1 MRGKL
6 TLTKNFGVKTTIEEI
21 KAMAQEISKMSIL
34 YPETSKKFYQR
45 TKFGKIIM
53 NGEVFYKKAVLK
65 SFFRKHL
72 CWSLFLTK
80 MQAYRP
86 ANLLKRNSNTG
97 LFLAVIRNF

>member
-6 TLTKNFGVKTTIEEI
+6 ALTKNFGVKTTIEEI

-53 NGEVFYKKAVLK
+53 NSEE
-65 SFFRKHL
+65 
-72 CWSLFLTK
+72 
-80 MQAYRP
+80 
-86 ANLLKRNSNTG
+86 
-97 LFLAVIRNF
+97 